1 MATLC
6 LAPQVKGSVHK
17 QPIPHRIGEL
27 KTSLSSVKQPF
38 IQELKKIPMMIDV
51 SKTIK
56 SATVR
61 ILDAFVDSI
70 FQFVDQP
77 VLPSQRNFLPVE
89 EIGHIVQIEGIV
101 GEIPTDFPEG
111 VYIRNGA
118 NPLWGGL
125 KSAIS
130 VFGRSNHVWIEGEGM
145 LHALYFTKDTNGNWS
160 FSYNNRFV
168 ESQTF
173 KMEKQRNKPS
183 YLPALEGDSPAIL
196 AAFLLN
202 AFRFGDVN
210 KILSNTNVFEHGG
223 KYYSIA
229 ENYLAQEIDISSL
242 STFDDWDLCGAW
254 CRPFTSHPKKAPG
267 SGELVIMGVDAVKP
281 YYVVGVIS
289 ANGKKLIHKADVKL
303 ERSTFAHD
311 IGVTQKYN
319 IILDYPLIIDVHRLL
334 RGGPL
339 LKYEKEKYARIGVMP
354 RYGDADSIR
363 WFDVESYCTFHILN
377 CFEDG
382 DEVIVRACKSNE
394 SIIPGPDWG
403 IDKFKWFSK
412 GFKPLSTSTE
422 EEDDNSSI
430 KDGFLFT
437 CVNEWRLNM
446 ETGEVKERNLSGT
459 EFSMD
464 FPMINEGY
472 TGLRCKYGYT
482 QVIDSEASSICGKT
496 KYGSLAKLYFE
507 ESDSFDSSVKG
518 HFGNP
523 IKMEHHKFAKNNFCT
538 GSAFVSK
545 LGASKE
551 DDGWIVAFVHDEDT
565 DTSHVIIVD
574 AKNFEGEPI
583 AKIPLPQR
591 VPYGHHGAY
600 FQTPSQR

>member
-17 QPIPHRIGEL
+17 QPIPRRIGEL
-27 KTSLSSVKQPF
+27 KTSLSCTVKPF
-38 IQELKKIPMMIDV
+38 IQELEKIPMMINV

-56 SATVR
+56 SATLR

-89 EIGHIVQIEGIV
+89 EIGHIAQIEGIV
-101 GEIPTDFPEG
+101 GEIPADFPEG

-160 FSYNNRFV
+160 FLYNNRFV
-168 ESQTF
+168 EPQTF

-210 KILSNTNVFEHGG
+210 KIISNTNVFEHGG

-229 ENYLAQEIDISSL
+229 ENYLAQEIDIFSL
-242 STFDDWDLCGAW
+242 STSDDWNLCGAW

-267 SGELVIMGVDAVKP
+267 SGELVVMGVDAVKP

-289 ANGKKLIHKADVKL
+289 ADGKKLIHKADVKL
-303 ERSTFAHD
+303 ERSTLAHD

-319 IILDYPLIIDVHRLL
+319 IILDYPLIIDVYRLF
-334 RGGPL
+334 RGGLL

-354 RYGDADSIR
+354 RYGDADSIP
-363 WFDVESYCTFHILN
+363 
-377 CFEDG
+377 
-382 DEVIVRACKSNE
+382 CKSNE

-446 ETGEVKERNLSGT
+446 ETGEVKERNLSGS

-482 QVIDSEASSICGKT
+482 Q
-496 KYGSLAKLYFE
+496 
-507 ESDSFDSSVKG
+507 KG

-538 GSAFVSK
+538 GSVFVSK

-565 DTSHVIIVD
+565 DTSHVILVD
-574 AKNFEGEPI
+574 AKNFEGKLFKSSIDGSEW
-583 AKIPLPQR
+583 KDLD
-591 VPYGHHGAY
+591 GHLDSTEKCLEGCVTELESREKNLESIGESVIESNEELDLIQKSIESHVQELESKEKSFHS
-600 FQTPSQR
+600 FQQE

>member
-17 QPIPHRIGEL
+17 QPISHRIGEL
-27 KTSLSSVKQPF
+27 KTSLSCTVKPF
-38 IQELKKIPMMIDV
+38 IQELEKIPMRIDV

-56 SATVR
+56 SATLR
-61 ILDAFVDSI
+61 ILDAFVDSV

-89 EIGHIVQIEGIV
+89 EIGHIAQIEGIV
-101 GEIPTDFPEG
+101 GEIPADFPEG

-168 ESQTF
+168 EPQTF

-202 AFRFGDVN
+202 V
-210 KILSNTNVFEHGG
+210 
-223 KYYSIA
+223 
-229 ENYLAQEIDISSL
+229 
-242 STFDDWDLCGAW
+242 
-254 CRPFTSHPKKAPG
+254 KAPG

-281 YYVVGVIS
+281 YYVVGVVS
-289 ANGKKLIHKADVKL
+289 ADGKKLIHKADVKL
-303 ERSTFAHD
+303 ERSTFAHE

-319 IILDYPLIIDVHRLL
+319 IILDYPLIIDVYRLF

-363 WFDVESYCTFHILN
+363 WFNVESNCTFHILN

-482 QVIDSEASSICGKT
+482 QVIDSEASSICEKT

-507 ESDSFDSSVKG
+507 EPDSLASSVKG

-523 IKMEHHKFAKNNFCT
+523 IKMEHHKC
-538 GSAFVSK
+538 
-545 LGASKE
+545 
-551 DDGWIVAFVHDEDT
+551 
-565 DTSHVIIVD
+565 
-574 AKNFEGEPI
+574 
-583 AKIPLPQR
+583 
-591 VPYGHHGAY
+591 
-600 FQTPSQR
+600 

>member
-1 MATLC
+1 
-6 LAPQVKGSVHK
+6 
-17 QPIPHRIGEL
+17 
-27 KTSLSSVKQPF
+27 
-38 IQELKKIPMMIDV
+38 MMINV

-56 SATVR
+56 SATLR

-101 GEIPTDFPEG
+101 GEIPADFPEG

-145 LHALYFTKDTNGNWS
+145 LHALYFTKDINGNWS

-196 AAFLLN
+196 ATFLLN

-267 SGELVIMGVDAVKP
+267 TGQLVIMGVDAVKP
-281 YYVVGVIS
+281 YYVVGVVS
-289 ANGKKLIHKADVKL
+289 ADGKKLIHKADVKL
-303 ERSTFAHD
+303 ERYSC
-311 IGVTQKYN
+311 
-319 IILDYPLIIDVHRLL
+319 
-334 RGGPL
+334 
-339 LKYEKEKYARIGVMP
+339 
-354 RYGDADSIR
+354 S
-363 WFDVESYCTFHILN
+363 
-377 CFEDG
+377 
-382 DEVIVRACKSNE
+382 
-394 SIIPGPDWG
+394 
-403 IDKFKWFSK
+403 
-412 GFKPLSTSTE
+412 
-422 EEDDNSSI
+422 
-430 KDGFLFT
+430 
-437 CVNEWRLNM
+437 
-446 ETGEVKERNLSGT
+446 
-459 EFSMD
+459 
-464 FPMINEGY
+464 
-472 TGLRCKYGYT
+472 
-482 QVIDSEASSICGKT
+482 
-496 KYGSLAKLYFE
+496 
-507 ESDSFDSSVKG
+507 
-518 HFGNP
+518 
-523 IKMEHHKFAKNNFCT
+523 
-538 GSAFVSK
+538 
-545 LGASKE
+545 
-551 DDGWIVAFVHDEDT
+551 
-565 DTSHVIIVD
+565 
-574 AKNFEGEPI
+574 
-583 AKIPLPQR
+583 
-591 VPYGHHGAY
+591 
-600 FQTPSQR
+600 